1 MRIYSP
7 WRVREP
13 SPAPGPSK
21 IRSADPS
28 DAEHGAVTAEFAV
41 VLPGVTLVLALCLGA
56 VATGAAQVRL
66 EDAARAAARAAAR
79 GDAEASIHTAVSQT
93 DRDAAVSIAREGN
106 TVRVSAER
114 KAPGVIGATTG
125 WTLRA
130 QATASVEGSEG
141 LQDTEEAAHHEE

>member
-1 MRIYSP
+1 M
-7 WRVREP
+7 
-13 SPAPGPSK
+13 
-21 IRSADPS
+21 
-28 DAEHGAVTAEFAV
+28 
-41 VLPGVTLVLALCLGA
+41 
-56 VATGAAQVRL
+56 
-66 EDAARAAARAAAR
+66 
-79 GDAEASIHTAVSQT
+79 
-93 DRDAAVSIAREGN
+93 SIAREGN

>member
-13 SPAPGPSK
+13 SSAPGPSK
-21 IRSADPS
+21 IRPADPS

-56 VATGAAQVRL
+56 VATGAALVRL
-66 EDAARAAARAAAR
+66 EDAARVAARAAR

-141 LQDTEEAAHHEE
+141 LQDTGEAAHHEE

>member
-66 EDAARAAARAAAR
+66 EDAARVAARAAAR

-93 DRDAAVSIAREGN
+93 DRDAAVS
-106 TVRVSAER
+106 SAER

-130 QATASVEGSEG
+130 QATASVEGTEG
-141 LQDTEEAAHHEE
+141 LQDTGEAAHHEE

>member
-1 MRIYSP
+1 
-7 WRVREP
+7 
-13 SPAPGPSK
+13 
-21 IRSADPS
+21 
-28 DAEHGAVTAEFAV
+28 V

-66 EDAARAAARAAAR
+66 EDAARVAARAAAR
-79 GDAEASIHTAVSQT
+79 GDAEASIHAAVSQT

-141 LQDTEEAAHHEE
+141 LQDTGEAAHHEE

>member
-7 WRVREP
+7 WRVCEP
-13 SPAPGPSK
+13 SSAPGPSK

-66 EDAARAAARAAAR
+66 R
-79 GDAEASIHTAVSQT
+79 GLPPVPPHGETPKPASTLPSPK
-93 DRDAAVSIAREGN
+93 R
-106 TVRVSAER
+106 
-114 KAPGVIGATTG
+114 TG
-125 WTLRA
+125 MPP
-130 QATASVEGSEG
+130 
-141 LQDTEEAAHHEE
+141 

>member
-1 MRIYSP
+1 MRIHSP

-13 SPAPGPSK
+13 SSAPGPSK

-66 EDAARAAARAAAR
+66 EDAARVAARRVIPRNAACR
-79 GDAEASIHTAVSQT
+79 S
-93 DRDAAVSIAREGN
+93 
-106 TVRVSAER
+106 
-114 KAPGVIGATTG
+114 K
-125 WTLRA
+125 
-130 QATASVEGSEG
+130 
-141 LQDTEEAAHHEE
+141 

>member
-1 MRIYSP
+1 MNP
-7 WRVREP
+7 P
-13 SPAPGPSK
+13 QHPAPQKYVPQT
-21 IRSADPS
+21 PL
-28 DAEHGAVTAEFAV
+28 AVTAEFAV

-66 EDAARAAARAAAR
+66 EDAARVAARAAAR
-79 GDAEASIHTAVSQT
+79 GDTEASIHTAVSQT

-141 LQDTEEAAHHEE
+141 LQDTGEAAHHEE